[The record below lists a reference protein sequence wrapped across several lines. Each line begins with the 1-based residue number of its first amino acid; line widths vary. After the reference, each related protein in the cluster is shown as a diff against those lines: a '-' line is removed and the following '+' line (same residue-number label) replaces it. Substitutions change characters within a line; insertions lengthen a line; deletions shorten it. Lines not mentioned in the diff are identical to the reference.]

1 MKTLLGVR
9 RGTRGAR
16 HGHAGYMRSFVRVL
30 LGLALVFAGTSH
42 LTFARQEF
50 RAQVPEFVPID
61 EDTTVLASGVAEIGL
76 GSALVLASRRRR
88 RLVGTVVALFFVAV
102 FPGNIAQ
109 WLNRRDGFG
118 LDSDE
123 KRIARLFGQ
132 PLLVAAALWSTRGG
146 SRQRS

>member
-1 MKTLLGVR
+1 
-9 RGTRGAR
+9 
-16 HGHAGYMRSFVRVL
+16 MRSFVRVL

-88 RLVGTVVALFFVAV
+88 LVGTAVALFFVAV